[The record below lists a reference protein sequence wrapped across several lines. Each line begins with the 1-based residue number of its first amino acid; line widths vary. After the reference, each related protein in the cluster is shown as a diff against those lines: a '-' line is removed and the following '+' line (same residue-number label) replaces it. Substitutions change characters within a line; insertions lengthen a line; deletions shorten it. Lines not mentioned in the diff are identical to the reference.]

1 MAYRQGNV
9 PLRICQLRFMLS
21 TQMEATETQEVA
33 VANTELAEALRTA
46 RAMKGLSLK
55 AVAEPAGIS
64 ATYLQKLERGEVQDP
79 SPHVLHRLSEQL
91 GLDYG
96 ELMRLAGYVVP
107 GARRHTAA
115 RAAGG
120 PISHALSSEPLS
132 EAEASALAEYLAFI
146 RQRGDRGSGA

>member
-1 MAYRQGNV
+1 MV
-9 PLRICQLRFMLS
+9 V
-21 TQMEATETQEVA
+21 TETQEVA
-33 VANTELAEALRTA
+33 VASTELADALRTA

-55 AVAEPAGIS
+55 AVAEPAEIS
-64 ATYLQKLERGEVQDP
+64 ATYLQKLERAEVQDP

-107 GARRHTAA
+107 SARRRTTA

-132 EAEASALAEYLAFI
+132 EEEASALADYLTFI
-146 RQRGDRGSGA
+146 RQRGDRTSGA

>member
-1 MAYRQGNV
+1 MV
-9 PLRICQLRFMLS
+9 
-21 TQMEATETQEVA
+21 ATKIQEVA
-33 VANTELAEALRTA
+33 VASTELADALRTA

-55 AVAEPAGIS
+55 AVAEPAEIS
-64 ATYLQKLERGEVQDP
+64 GTYLQKLERAEVQDP

-107 GARRHTAA
+107 SARRRTTA
-115 RAAGG
+115 RAASG

-146 RQRGDRGSGA
+146 RQRGDRAPGA